1 MDRQSLTQSRWTR
14 RAAWLVGGVLALWGI
29 GWLAVPPLLRH
40 QAQKLATEKLGR
52 AVTIGAVDFKPWS
65 MELTVSDLAIA
76 SADGRAEQLHVKR
89 IYLDAELQSVLR
101 WAPVVDAVQV
111 DQPVLR
117 LTHLGGGH
125 YDIDDVLHRL
135 APAPDQ
141 PAGEPAKF
149 ALYNLALNAGS
160 IDYTDTT
167 VGRTHAVRELRLVVP
182 FLSNLPSKREVT
194 TEPLLA
200 FKLGGSVFN
209 SSGQTTPFAQ
219 THKTDATL
227 RLEALDLAPYLDYI
241 PASLPVRLQAA
252 VLDANVKIAFEENPE
267 PAVRLSGV
275 VQASRVKLADAR
287 NQDLLAFDSL
297 KLSLADVRPLARS
310 AKLSALEL
318 SAPRLLVHRAHGGQ
332 VNLLDLASSQG
343 KAGAPGASAEQ
354 PAPAASAAMA
364 PASKRAPVAW
374 ALDVAQVSVR
384 QGRVDWTD
392 DTTAQGQRAPAR
404 LSLRELS
411 VDASGIGL
419 PLTRAGAAPIPF
431 KGSGALTA
439 GESPASP
446 GSASQRVVVPVA
458 AAALEFTGSASAH
471 TAALTAAINDLPLSL
486 AAPYVAQWI
495 EPALDGNANAAL
507 QLSWQAAAEAG
518 AADQLKA
525 TVQRLSL
532 EQLTLKRARTP
543 LASVRSVELSDAVVD
558 LTGQSAVL
566 GKVTVEGPKVA
577 IERDHDGRWMF
588 ETWLKDGLAAPTP
601 PRPIAKPA
609 GQANASAIDPWKL
622 AINELTLSG
631 GALGWHDDAGP
642 RPVALEL
649 SALRLAL
656 QHFALDG
663 KKPAALQIA
672 GRVAAGHT
680 EAGRLSY
687 RGTLGLNP
695 LAVQGAVEVV
705 DLPLHALEPYFAEA
719 LNVELLRAD
728 TSFKGM
734 VRYQDGP
741 AGPRVQVNGDS
752 AIEDL
757 RVHSMPLAQQ
767 ADKVAAPVAPAT
779 VKALAKGGP
788 GPAAAKQAAGSS
800 LGLGEE
806 LLSWKALSL
815 RGLELA
821 LAPGSATTVK
831 VKETALSDFFA
842 RVLIQE
848 DGRINLQDLVKATP
862 AASAPAASV
871 GSASA
876 TSATSAASAPASA
889 AVATAPAAATPA
901 AVIEFGPVSLINGSV
916 NFSDHFVQPNYTA
929 NLTEVTGKLSAFSS
943 VPVNGVPQLA
953 DLELRG
959 RAEGTASLEVLGKL
973 NPLAKPLALDI
984 KGKVRDLELPPLSPY
999 SVKYAGHGIERG
1011 KLSVDVSYLVLPN
1024 GQLTASNQIILN
1036 QLSFGEAVPG
1046 APASLPVRLAVALLA
1061 DRNGVI
1067 DINLPISGSL
1077 NDPQFRLGP
1086 IIFKVIVN
1094 LIVKAITS
1102 PFTLLASAFGGGGDE
1117 LSAVNFAPGS
1127 AVLTPEATQ
1136 SLDKVAKALADR
1148 PALKMTVLGTAALE
1162 TEREGYKRE
1171 RLQALLRAEKRR
1183 ALVVGGT
1190 AADASVQVSVSASE
1204 YPELLKAVY
1213 KRADIPKPRNFVGMA
1228 KDIAQPEMEALLL
1241 ANIQVTEELMRE
1253 LATQRGVVVRDYLA
1267 SRQLPL
1273 ERLFLGAPRASA
1285 GPAAAAAAAASAAAA
1300 PWRPRAELQLSTR

>member
-14 RAAWLVGGVLALWGI
+14 RAAWLVGGVLAMWAV

-52 AVTIGAVDFKPWS
+52 TVTIGAVDFKPWS

-76 SADGRAEQLHVKR
+76 TADGRAEQLHVQR

-117 LTHLGGGH
+117 LTHLGGGR

-135 APAPDQ
+135 TPAADQ
-141 PAGEPAKF
+141 GAGQPAKF
-149 ALYNLALNAGS
+149 ALYNLALSAGS

-167 VGRTHAVRELRLVVP
+167 VGRTHTVRELRLVVP
-182 FLSNLPSKREVT
+182 FLSNLPSQREVT

-200 FKLGGSVFN
+200 FKLNGSAFN

-227 RLEALDLAPYLDYI
+227 RLEALDLAPYLGYI
-241 PASLPVRLQAA
+241 PASLPVRLRAA

-287 NQDLLAFDSL
+287 DQDLLAFDTL
-297 KLSLADVRPLARS
+297 KLSLADVRPLTRS

-318 SAPRLLVHRAHGGQ
+318 SGPRLVVHRAQDGQ
-332 VNLLDLASSQG
+332 LNLELAPPPR
-343 KAGAPGASAEQ
+343 KAGAAAP
-354 PAPAASAAMA
+354 PADVPSRAASAAGSA
-364 PASKRAPVAW
+364 DSKTAGAGW
-374 ALDVAQVSVR
+374 TLELAQLSVR
-384 QGRVDWTD
+384 QGRVDWSD
-392 DTTAQGQRAPAR
+392 DTTGQRAPAR

-411 VDASGIGL
+411 MDASGIGL
-419 PLTRAGAAPIPF
+419 PMARAGAAPIPF
-431 KGSGALTA
+431 KGSATLA
-439 GESPASP
+439 GGELPVPA
-446 GSASQRVVVPVA
+446 GSASSPVVAPA
-458 AAALEFTGSASAH
+458 AAAAIEFSGSASAQSAAV
-471 TAALTAAINDLPLSL
+471 TAAVNGLPLSL
-486 AAPYVAQWI
+486 AAPYVAQWLD
-495 EPALDGNANAAL
+495 PALGGSASASL
-507 QLSWQAAAEAG
+507 QLAWQAAAEAG
-518 AADQLKA
+518 GADQLKA
-525 TVQRLSL
+525 VVDRLSL
-532 EQLTLKRARTP
+532 EQLALTRGRAT
-543 LASVRSVELSDAVVD
+543 LASVRKLELGDAAVD
-558 LTGQSAVL
+558 LSGKSARL
-566 GKVTVEGPKVA
+566 GKVTLDSPKLT
-577 IERDHDGRWMF
+577 IERDHGGRWMF
-588 ETWLKDGLAAPTP
+588 EAWLKDGPATPAP
-601 PRPIAKPA
+601 AGSYDKPA
-609 GQANASAIDPWKL
+609 GKARAGAIGPWKL
-622 AINELTLSG
+622 AVNELELSG
-631 GALGWHDDAGP
+631 GAVGWHDDAGP
-642 RPVALEL
+642 RPVDLDL
-649 SALRLAL
+649 SALRVTL
-656 QHFALDG
+656 QQFALDG
-663 KKPAALQIA
+663 GKPALLQLA
-672 GRVAAGHT
+672 GRVVAGRS

-695 LAVQGAVEVV
+695 LAARGTVEAV
-705 DLPLHALEPYFAEA
+705 DLPLHALEPYFADA

-728 TSFKGM
+728 TSFKGT
-734 VRYQDGP
+734 VRYVDSP
-741 AGPRVQVNGDS
+741 AGPQLRVSGDTS
-752 AIEDL
+752 IEDL
-757 RVHSMPLAQQ
+757 RAHSMPVAS
-767 ADKVAAPVAPAT
+767 AASAAPAAPA
-779 VKALAKGGP
+779 APLAARVTAQGRT
-788 GPAAAKQAAGSS
+788 ATARAKPTAGAN

-815 RGLELA
+815 RGLDVS
-821 LAPGSATTVK
+821 LAPGSATTVS

-848 DGRINLQDLVKATP
+848 DGRINLQDLVKSAPDKPPAPAISMASAPTP
-862 AASAPAASV
+862 AVSTAASAAA
-871 GSASA
+871 G
-876 TSATSAASAPASA
+876 TG
-889 AVATAPAAATPA
+889 AAAAPA
-901 AVIEFGPVSLINGSV
+901 AVITFGPVSLINGRV
-916 NFSDHFVQPNYTA
+916 NFSDHFVQPNYSA

-943 VPVNGVPQLA
+943 VPLNGVPQLA

-959 RAEGTASLEVLGKL
+959 RAEGTASLEILGKL

-1036 QLSFGEAVPG
+1036 QLSFGEPVPG

-1086 IIFKVIVN
+1086 IIFKIIVN

-1117 LSAVNFAPGS
+1117 LSTVNFAPGS
-1127 AVLTPEATQ
+1127 AVLSAEAAQ
-1136 SLDKVAKALADR
+1136 GLDKVAKALVDR
-1148 PALKMTVLGTAALE
+1148 PALKMTVLGSASLE
-1162 TEREGYKRE
+1162 AERDGYKRE
-1171 RLQALLRAEKRR
+1171 HLQALVRAEKRR

-1190 AADASVQVSVSASE
+1190 AADASAVVTVSAGE

-1228 KDIAQPEMEALLL
+1228 KDIALPEMEALLL
-1241 ANIQVTEELMRE
+1241 AHIAVTEESMRE
-1253 LATQRGVVVRDYLA
+1253 LATQRGVAVRDYLA
-1267 SRQLPL
+1267 ARQLPL
-1273 ERLFLGAPRASA
+1273 ERLFLGAPKA
-1285 GPAAAAAAAASAAAA
+1285 AAAAAAAASAARGAA
-1300 PWRPRAELQLSTR
+1300 EPWRPRAELQLSTR